1 MAKFL
6 VRCYYEYSA
15 TIVVEANDANE
26 AFDIAWE
33 QAEKMTTDELDY
45 VGYVNSEV
53 HPINENGKVDYDTIY
68 EVG

>member
-26 AFDIAWE
+26 AFDNAWE

-45 VGYVNSEV
+45 VGYTNSEV
-53 HPINENGKVDYDTIY
+53 HPIDENGKVDYDTIY

>member
-15 TIVVEANDANE
+15 TIAVEADDANK

-45 VGYVNSEV
+45 VGYTNSEV
-53 HPINENGKVDYDTIY
+53 HPIDENGNVDYDTFY
-68 EVG
+68 EVE

>member
-15 TIVVEANDANE
+15 TIEVEADDAKE
-26 AFDIAWE
+26 ASDIAWK

-45 VGYVNSEV
+45 VGYLNSEV
-53 HPINENGKVDYDTIY
+53 CPIDENGNVDYDTIY